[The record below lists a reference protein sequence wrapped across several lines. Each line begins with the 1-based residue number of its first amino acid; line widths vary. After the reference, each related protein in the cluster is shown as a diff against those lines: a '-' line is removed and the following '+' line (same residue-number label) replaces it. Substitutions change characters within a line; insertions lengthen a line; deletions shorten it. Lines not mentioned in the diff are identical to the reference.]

1 MGQRAPQP
9 YPIALTGLRGLRCV
23 VVGGGEVALRKVGA
37 LLDSGAQVELISPTL
52 QPELAAWRDAGR
64 LQHMARPYAPGDLAG
79 AFLVIAATDRREV
92 NAAVAAE
99 ARERGMLHNIADD
112 PDAGNFHTLGA
123 VQRGDV
129 LLAVSTGGGSP
140 ALAAHIRRKLETTF
154 GPEYGVLA
162 ARLGALR
169 REIGRSLTPAARTQ
183 LWRALATDE
192 MLALIRAGDLAQ
204 FEARIAALLDERA
217 ASQPEPAE
225 RV

>member
-1 MGQRAPQP
+1 MSQSIPQP
-9 YPIALTGLRGLRCV
+9 YPIALTRLAGLRCV

-37 LLDSGAQVELISPTL
+37 LLASGAQVEVISPAL
-52 QPELAAWRDAGR
+52 QPQLAEWRDAGR
-64 LQHMARPYAPGDLAG
+64 LQHTARPYGAGDLQG

-92 NAAVAAE
+92 NAAVAIE
-99 ARERGMLHNIADD
+99 AQQRGVLHNIADD
-112 PDAGNFHTLGA
+112 PDAGNFHTLAA

-140 ALAAHIRRKLETTF
+140 ALAAQIRRKLETTF

-169 REIGRSLTPAARTQ
+169 REIGHTLAPAVRTR
-183 LWRALATDE
+183 LWRALASDE

-204 FEARIAALLDERA
+204 FEARVAALLNES
-217 ASQPEPAE
+217 ASAHPEQ
-225 RV
+225 V